1 MAVSGGDRAVNTVRY
16 VEGDGGPGK
25 VLISAGGREMELEVR
40 SLPEEFVDWQV
51 GTRLEGIRSFL
62 TGSPQMN
69 AFGAHLPVMSTVDT
83 TTGTFPV
90 NSAGKGVGLAVRKE
104 LLEEYT
110 AKFEGL
116 IREGLKKGWQRTM
129 GQRLEALLEYYSDAS
144 KFDRTVLSSLE
155 LYARR
160 TYANVLADPRATLLY
175 VGMGEKGIKSYA
187 VHCVAELVP
196 PGDLFHRFATAV
208 HDLFHVPGGRQYPF
222 AYRLWVCEVYDKAPG
237 SHAGARLP

>member
-1 MAVSGGDRAVNTVRY
+1 MAVPSGEGTVNTVRY
-16 VEGDGGPGK
+16 VEGDGDPGK

-40 SLPEEFVDWQV
+40 SLPQEFLDWQV

-69 AFGAHLPVMSTVDT
+69 AFGAHLPVLSTVDT
-83 TTGTFPV
+83 TTSTFPV
-90 NSAGKGVGLAVRKE
+90 NSAGKGVGLTVRKE

-110 AKFEGL
+110 AKFETL
-116 IREGLKKGWQRTM
+116 IREGLKKGWHETM
-129 GQRLEALLEYYSDAS
+129 AGRLEALLDYYSDAS

-160 TYANVLADPRATLLY
+160 TYTNVLADPRVTLLY
-175 VGMGEKGIKSYA
+175 VGMGAEGLKSYA

-196 PGDLFHRFATAV
+196 PGDLFYRFAAAV
-208 HDLFHVPGGRQYPF
+208 HDLFHVPGKHQYPF

-237 SHAGARLP
+237 SRASQRLV